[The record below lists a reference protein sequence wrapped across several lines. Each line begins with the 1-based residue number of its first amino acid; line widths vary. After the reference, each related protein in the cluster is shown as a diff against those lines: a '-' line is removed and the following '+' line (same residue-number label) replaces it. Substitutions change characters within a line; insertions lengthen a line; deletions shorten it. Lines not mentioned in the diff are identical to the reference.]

1 MTERKG
7 ERKNR
12 KRKEREMLYREE
24 HKNRAFEK
32 RWVETAKIE
41 RRGK

>member
-7 ERKNR
+7 EMKNR
-12 KRKEREMLYREE
+12 KRKEREKLYREE

-32 RWVETAKIE
+32 RWVERAKLE
-41 RRGK
+41 TGGK